1 MTENTIVINRMGTV
15 ISLSII
21 HPEATQLLKRAEE
34 MIIDFEKRFSAND
47 STSDLMKINQNAGL
61 KPIQVDEELF
71 KLIKIGKS
79 VSISSNAIMNIAI
92 GPLVKLW
99 RIGFA
104 DAYFPSEEEIK
115 ERRLLINPIN
125 IELDEGPLTVFL
137 RKKGMEIDL
146 GAIAKGYFAD
156 LLKAFFLANG
166 VKSGMI
172 SLGGNVLTIGNS
184 PNHPEGYFRVGIQN
198 PFQPYGNM
206 AALVTVKDQSVVTSG
221 IYERTLKVAGRT
233 YHHIFDSKTGYPI
246 ENDVA
251 SVTIVSDQSINGEI
265 WTTLAFGKNAKDG
278 VDWLNMIDGIEGVII
293 SKNGD
298 IYVSDRL
305 KNQFFLVK

>member
-1 MTENTIVINRMGTV
+1 MIEKRIVINRMGTV
-15 ISLSII
+15 ITLSII
-21 HPEATQLLKRAEE
+21 HPKATQLLKRAEE

-47 STSDLMKINQNAGL
+47 ATSDLMKINQNAGI
-61 KPIQVDEELF
+61 KPIRVDEDLFELV
-71 KLIKIGKS
+71 KIGKNFS
-79 VSISSNAIMNIAI
+79 VSSNATLNIAI

-104 DAYFPSEEEIK
+104 DAHFPSEDEIK
-115 ERRLLINPIN
+115 ERLLIINPKN
-125 IELDEGPLTVFL
+125 IELDEGQLTVFI

-156 LLKAFFLANG
+156 LLKVFFLANG
-166 VKSGMI
+166 VESGMI
-172 SLGGNVLTIGNS
+172 SLGGNVVTIGTS
-184 PNHPEGYFRVGIQN
+184 PNHPDGYWRVGIQN
-198 PFQPYGNM
+198 PFQSYGNM
-206 AALVTVKDQSVVTSG
+206 VAVVTVKDQSVVTSG

-251 SVTIVSDQSINGEI
+251 SVTIVSDQSIHGEI

-278 VDWLNMIDGIEGVII
+278 VDWLNMVDGIEGVII

-305 KNQFFLVK
+305 KNQIMLVK